1 MKINQWRNVRRPL
14 SFSLHPSRVW
24 KWSVVENLPV
34 LCAVWC
40 YDSSYR
46 CTCSTFPYNNTSL
59 WPVLS
64 GSRNT
69 SVTVWL
75 FHGAFGSGLTARGI
89 CELSRIKHE
98 KSVFLKKK
106 KTWVWVNNQNIHFE
120 PILHLLLE
128 ITKTYWWYIYYDRL
142 FPPSNTNLN
151 FLSYNSEFVSHNYDF
166 FILQLQVI
174 NLLFWVYISQ
184 FWHVFICSYLVILA
198 SFFLWIFSLH
208 LAVQFLCFHHKD
220 DLHKWTNC
228 LWFFYLKTISRSKS

>member
-1 MKINQWRNVRRPL
+1 MLWQLLQMYMLHFSIQQHFIVTRPVRLQEYFCDSLAL
-14 SFSLHPSRVW
+14 S
-24 KWSVVENLPV
+24 WSF
-34 LCAVWC
+34 WFWF
-40 YDSSYR
+40 DSQRY
-46 CTCSTFPYNNTSL
+46 L
-59 WPVLS
+59 WTIT
-64 GSRNT
+64 NKT
-69 SVTVWL
+69 WEE
-75 FHGAFGSGLTARGI
+75 
-89 CELSRIKHE
+89 C
-98 KSVFLKKK
+98 VFLKKK

-174 NLLFWVYISQ
+174 NSLFWVYISQ

-198 SFFLWIFSLH
+198 SFFLWFFSLH
-208 LAVQFLCFHHKD
+208 LEVQFLCFHHKD

-228 LWFFYLKTISRSKS
+228 LWFFYI